1 MNIEEFRKEFL
12 NDLRY
17 EADQFE
23 TDTEDMFLDDT
34 FEILEEGGVVS
45 DPVRFYFG
53 KNGRRNRMMQIHGY
67 AYDEAE
73 SSLSLIISDF
83 KDIDEPR
90 TLTQT
95 QIDILCKR
103 LIAFLDESCNYDITE
118 YCDDSDETIQVAAEM
133 KRRIGRDKES
143 GEILKIRLVI
153 LTNATLSTQ
162 VKSLKTE
169 SFMDRPTEISIWT
182 LERFFELKQSSMNEP
197 LDIDLTKYGIE
208 GIPCIKADLGEVA
221 TYEAYLAIIPGKILA
236 DIYLDY
242 GSRLLEGNIRAFLSV
257 RGKVNRGIRSTIKNE
272 PEFFFTFNNGIATT
286 ASSVNTSSS
295 TRGTLITNISN
306 LQIINGGQTTASL
319 ASAIIKGDNKELNGI
334 FVPMKLTIVKPEEQ
348 FDSSIDNETAVVESI
363 GESEKETFEER
374 YQRMIERISRCA
386 NSQNAV
392 SDADF
397 FSNHPFHVL
406 MEKKSQKNM
415 APPKPGETAPTV
427 WFYERSRGKWEQE
440 QMKMKESE
448 RKAFLRRFPK
458 NQRITKEKFAKCFN
472 SLLMFPHFVSRGAA
486 RNMKCFAERI
496 NFIWDNKRDQIN
508 DFFFKKG
515 VVSVI
520 IFDNA
525 DRIIN
530 NQSWYPK
537 GGCKAELVPYTI
549 SKIISSVPAGRSI
562 DINRIWNN
570 QALYESFIETI
581 EVVSEEA
588 YYFLNDQAHGGLIR
602 SIAQQENTWNKF
614 KSFPVQIPASF
625 IDDTV
630 ELETINESEKT
641 ERREQN
647 IDNELSMEIQ
657 VYNLGANYWKTL
669 LETGMGDNI
678 LSPKD
683 VDLLSLAY
691 RACATGYVRPPS
703 PKQAKLIMAIK
714 ERLEKAGIIV
724 KQ

>member
-1 MNIEEFRKEFL
+1 MNIEDFRKEFL

-17 EADQFE
+17 EADQFQ
-23 TDTEDMFLDDT
+23 TDTEDMFLEDS
-34 FEILEEGGVVS
+34 FEMLQEGGIIS
-45 DPVRFYFG
+45 DPIRFYFG

-83 KDIDEPR
+83 KDLDEPR

-95 QIDILCKR
+95 QIDVLCKR
-103 LIAFLDESCNYDITE
+103 LLAFLDEACNYDISE
-118 YCDDSDETIQVAAEM
+118 FCDDSDETIQIAEEM
-133 KRRIGRDKES
+133 KRRIGDDKES

-153 LTNATLSTQ
+153 LTNATLSSQ
-162 VKSLKTE
+162 VKSLKIG
-169 SFMDRPTEISIWT
+169 SFKERPTEITIWT

-197 LDIDLTKYGIE
+197 LDIELNKYGIE
-208 GIPCIKADLGEVA
+208 GIPCIKADLGDIA
-221 TYEAYLAIIPGKILA
+221 SYEAYLAIIPGKVLA

-257 RGKVNRGIRSTIKNE
+257 RGKVNRGIRSTIKTE

-286 ASSVNTSSS
+286 AESINTSSS
-295 TRGTLITNISN
+295 DQGTIITRISN

-319 ASAIIKGDNKELNGI
+319 ASAIIKGDNKELKGI
-334 FVPMKLTIVKPEEQ
+334 FVPMKLTIVRPQENAEIETTASAAEENLSG
-348 FDSSIDNETAVVESI
+348 DEN
-363 GESEKETFEER
+363 ETFEER

-415 APPKPGETAPTV
+415 APPKIGETSSTI

-458 NQRITKEKFAKCFN
+458 KQRITKEKFAKCFN
-472 SLLMFPHFVSRGAA
+472 SYLMFPHCVAKGAA
-486 RNMKCFAERI
+486 RNMKVFADYI
-496 NFIWDNKRDQIN
+496 NNLWETKKDQIN

-515 VVSVI
+515 VVAVI
-520 IFDNA
+520 IFDST
-525 DRIIN
+525 DHIIN
-530 NQSWYPK
+530 NQSWYPR

-549 SKIISSVPAGRSI
+549 SKIISSIPPGKWI

-570 QALYESFIETI
+570 QSLYDSFVEAIEI
-581 EVVSEEA
+581 VAEEA
-588 YYFLNDQAHGGLIR
+588 YIFLTEQSHGGLVR
-602 SIAQQENTWNKF
+602 TVAQQEATWKKF
-614 KSFPVQIPASF
+614 KSLDIELPPQF
-625 IDDTV
+625 IDDMIDMDA
-630 ELETINESEKT
+630 LNETEKN

-647 IDNELSMEIQ
+647 IDNQVSMEIQ
-657 VYNLGANYWKTL
+657 VYNLGANYWKAL
-669 LETGMGDNI
+669 LEEGMRDNI

-683 VDLLSLAY
+683 VSLLTLAY
-691 RACATGYVRPPS
+691 RECASGYTRPPS
-703 PKQAKLIMAIK
+703 PKQAKLIMSIK
-714 ERLEKAGIIV
+714 DRLEKAGIIV